1 MKRLSLALLSICMI
15 IGIFTG
21 CAQKAKPA
29 EYDLETLASQ
39 LQESGAFSDFLS
51 PITKKIAAS
60 FYGFEDADVT
70 ECVVYCSTGA
80 TTEEIA
86 LFKCASEEAATKL
99 KLSADKRI
107 ETQKAI
113 YESYAP
119 AEPPK
124 LDDAVVTQDGLY
136 VFYIVSVDSAKVQ
149 AVLDNQNK

>member
-1 MKRLSLALLSICMI
+1 MKRLSLVLLTFCMVL
-15 IGIFTG
+15 GIFTG

-29 EYDLETLASQ
+29 EYDLEAIATQ
-39 LQESGAFSDFLS
+39 LQDSGAFSDFLS

-70 ECVVYCSTGA
+70 DCVVYCSTGA

-86 LFKCASEEAATKL
+86 LFKCANEEVAATL
-99 KLSADKRI
+99 KANADKRI

-124 LDDAVVTQDGLY
+124 LDDAIVTQDGLY
-136 VFYIVSVDSAKVQ
+136 VFYIVSADYAKAQ
-149 AVLDNQNK
+149 TVLDSLNK